1 MRRSSGEIGLLK
13 NVLLLNSFAG
23 RRFIK
28 CLSSFTGCC
37 PRVEAM
43 SRAEAT
49 GNGGTVETNANQFP
63 LDLVARIDKTPQTS
77 VTEGK
82 AEVFFP
88 SSHDVFYN
96 PVQEFNR
103 DMSVAVIQEFIATRR
118 EELANEKTAQNVD
131 PQAYKVS
138 ILEALAASGLR
149 SIRYALEISG
159 VGKILANDYST
170 QAVESMKANI
180 EHNKVGHIVVP
191 NRDEAALLM
200 HMHKTD
206 RFDVIDLDPYGS
218 PAPFLDAAVQAVQDR
233 GLLLVTCTDMAIL
246 CGNSSETCR
255 AKYGAVSLKTK
266 CCHEMAL
273 RIILQSIES
282 HANRYGRYTVPLL
295 AISVDFYVRV
305 FVRVYTGPAIVKR
318 STSKLGMV
326 YQCSG
331 CETFSL
337 QPLGRC
343 TEKGNS
349 FKFSPALGPPVGL
362 TCSHCGHKHH
372 IGGPVWINPMHDVNF
387 VQRLIRRV
395 TESPE
400 LYGTSKRMLG
410 ILHMLDEELEVPLY
424 FLLDRLASTVR
435 VSTPSM
441 LNFRSALLNAGHRVS
456 LSHACK
462 NSIKTD
468 APMDFIWD
476 IIRTWKLQNPSKRP
490 LEPGSPGEYIMRTEP
505 SSPVNFSIHPDANPS
520 SREQQLLRY
529 QVNPEPC
536 WGPKARAKTSLWADR
551 EVEKSR
557 RLQGKRKLKEAPSN
571 DTSNE
576 PSSAKLSAVAAGDIS
591 HQTEQEETMECSDV
605 VESEEK
611 QDASKT

>member
-1 MRRSSGEIGLLK
+1 MCKR
-13 NVLLLNSFAG
+13 VLSLVYVVH
-23 RRFIK
+23 RRFLT
-28 CLSSFTGCC
+28 CGPAFSVHFA
-37 PRVEAM
+37 AM
-43 SRAEAT
+43 AGVTAA
-49 GNGGTVETNANQFP
+49 GNGETADATVSKP
-63 LDLVARIDKTPQTS
+63 CVAGELTTPMDVVAKVDKVPQTS

-103 DMSVAVIQEFIATRR
+103 DVSIAVIQEFIAVRR
-118 EELANEKTAQNVD
+118 EEVAAEKNAQSTN

-149 SIRYALEISG
+149 SIRYALEIED
-159 VGKILANDYST
+159 VERIVANDYSV
-170 QAVESMKANI
+170 QAVASMRANI
-180 EHNKVGHIVVP
+180 DHNKVGHIVVP
-191 NRDEAALLM
+191 NRGEAALLM
-200 HMHKTD
+200 HMHKNE

-218 PAPFLDAAVQAVQDR
+218 AAPFLDSAVQAVKDR

-273 RIILQSIES
+273 RIVLQSIES

-295 AISVDFYVRV
+295 ALSVDFYVRV
-305 FVRVYTGPAIVKR
+305 FVRVYTAPGIVKR
-318 STSKLGMV
+318 STSKLGLV

-331 CETFSL
+331 CETFTL

-343 TEKGNS
+343 AEKGNS

-362 TCSHCGHKHH
+362 ACMHCGHKHH
-372 IGGPVWINPMHDVNF
+372 IGGPIWINPLHDVGF
-387 VQRLIRRV
+387 VQRLISRV
-395 TESPE
+395 LASPE

-410 ILHMLDEELEVPLY
+410 ILHMLTEELQVPLY
-424 FLLDRLASTVR
+424 FMLDRLASTVR
-435 VSTPSM
+435 ASTPSM
-441 LNFRSALLNAGHRVS
+441 LQFRSALLNAGYQVS

-462 NSIKTD
+462 NSVKTD
-468 APMDFIWD
+468 APMEFVWD
-476 IIRTWKLQNPSKRP
+476 IIRTWKLQNPSPKP
-490 LEPGSPGEYIMRTEP
+490 LEPGSPGEGIMKTEP
-505 SSPVNFSIHPDANPS
+505 RSPVSFAIHPQANPS

-536 WGPKARAKTSLWADR
+536 WGPKMRAKTSLWADKAM
-551 EVEKSR
+551 EKSR
-557 RLQGKRKLKEAPSN
+557 RLQGKRKLMDGVPPGAKRPLAEVADEACQSADDASHAEDTCEQAGDTQDKSTEGASKEA
-571 DTSNE
+571 
-576 PSSAKLSAVAAGDIS
+576 
-591 HQTEQEETMECSDV
+591 
-605 VESEEK
+605 
-611 QDASKT
+611 

>member
-1 MRRSSGEIGLLK
+1 
-13 NVLLLNSFAG
+13 
-23 RRFIK
+23 
-28 CLSSFTGCC
+28 
-37 PRVEAM
+37 M
-43 SRAEAT
+43 SCAEVT
-49 GNGGTVETNANQFP
+49 ENGGTVETNANHFP

-200 HMHKTD
+200 HKHKMD

-218 PAPFLDAAVQAVQDR
+218 PAPFLDAAVQAVQDK

-255 AKYGAVSLKTK
+255 AKYGAVSLKSK

-282 HANRYGRYTVPLL
+282 HANRYGRYTMPLL

-305 FVRVYTGPAIVKR
+305 FVRVFTGPAIVKR

-331 CETFSL
+331 CESFSL

-349 FKFSPALGPPVGL
+349 FKFTPALGPPVGL
-362 TCSHCGHKHH
+362 TCSHCGHRHH
-372 IGGPVWINPMHDVNF
+372 IGGPVWINPLHDVKF

-424 FLLDRLASTVR
+424 FLLDKLASTVR

-468 APMDFIWD
+468 APMDFVWD
-476 IIRTWKLQNPSKRP
+476 IIRAWKLQNPSKRP
-490 LEPGSPGEYIMRTEP
+490 LDSGSPGEYIMRTEP
-505 SSPVNFSIHPDANPS
+505 SSPVNFSTHPDANPS
-520 SREQQLLRY
+520 SREQQMLRY
-529 QVNPEPC
+529 QVNPEPY

-551 EVEKSR
+551 EIEKSR
-557 RLQGKRKLKEAPSN
+557 RLQGKRKLKEVPS
-571 DTSNE
+571 DDASDE
-576 PSSAKLSAVAAGDIS
+576 PSSAKLLAAGDAS
-591 HQTEQEETMECSDV
+591 HSAQQEETTDSSDV
-605 VESEEK
+605 VESEK
-611 QDASKT
+611 MQNTSKT

>member
-1 MRRSSGEIGLLK
+1 MMMIDKGLLK
-13 NVLLLNSFAG
+13 NVFLLSSIAG
-23 RRFIK
+23 RRFF
-28 CLSSFTGCC
+28 SSLMGSG
-37 PRVEAM
+37 PRITAM
-43 SRAEAT
+43 SYLATT
-49 GNGGTVETNANQFP
+49 GNGDTVDTTGSQLP
-63 LDLVARIDKTPQTS
+63 LDLVARIDKVPQTS

-103 DMSVAVIQEFIATRR
+103 DMSIAVIQEFIATRR

-131 PQAYKVS
+131 PQAYKVT

-170 QAVESMKANI
+170 QAVESMRANI

-200 HMHKTD
+200 HMHKTN
-206 RFDVIDLDPYGS
+206 RFDIIDLDPYGS
-218 PAPFLDAAVQAVQDR
+218 PAPFLDAAVQAVQDK

-273 RIILQSIES
+273 RIVLQSIES

-318 STSKLGMV
+318 STSKLGLV

-337 QPLGRC
+337 QQLGRC
-343 TEKGNS
+343 TERENRS
-349 FKFSPALGPPVGL
+349 FKFSPAVGPPVGL

-372 IGGPVWINPMHDVNF
+372 IGGPVWINPLHNLNF
-387 VQRLIRRV
+387 VQQLIRRV
-395 TESPE
+395 TASPE

-410 ILHMLDEELEVPLY
+410 ILHMLAEELEVPLY
-424 FLLDRLASTVR
+424 FLLDRLASTLR

-441 LNFRSALLNAGHRVS
+441 LHFRSALLNAGHRVS

-468 APMDFIWD
+468 APMDFVWD
-476 IIRTWKLQNPSKRP
+476 IIRTWKLQNPSNKP
-490 LEPGSPGEYIMRTEP
+490 LEQGSPGEYIMRTKP

-536 WGPKARAKTSLWADR
+536 WGPKARAKTSLWADK

-557 RLQGKRKLKEAPSN
+557 RLQGKRKLKEASA
-571 DTSNE
+571 DETST
-576 PSSAKLSAVAAGDIS
+576 AKLPSVAAGDHS
-591 HQTEQEETMECSDV
+591 HQEEQEKTTECSDV
-605 VESEEK
+605 LESEDM
-611 QDASKT
+611 QDSSKS

>member
-1 MRRSSGEIGLLK
+1 MIARTQVKHVCRWFTRC
-13 NVLLLNSFAG
+13 LNSFAG
-23 RRFIK
+23 CR
-28 CLSSFTGCC
+28 

-43 SRAEAT
+43 SCAEVT
-49 GNGGTVETNANQFP
+49 ENGGTVETNANHFP

-200 HMHKTD
+200 HKHKMD

-218 PAPFLDAAVQAVQDR
+218 PAPFLDAAVQAVQDK

-255 AKYGAVSLKTK
+255 AKYGAVSLKSK

-282 HANRYGRYTVPLL
+282 HANRYGRYTMPLL

-305 FVRVYTGPAIVKR
+305 FVRVHTGPAIVKR

-331 CETFSL
+331 CESFSL

-349 FKFSPALGPPVGL
+349 FKFTPALGPPVGL

-372 IGGPVWINPMHDVNF
+372 IGGPVWINPLHDVKF
-387 VQRLIRRV
+387 VQRLIRRI

-424 FLLDRLASTVR
+424 FLLDKLASTVR

-468 APMDFIWD
+468 APMDFVWD
-476 IIRTWKLQNPSKRP
+476 IIRAWKLQNPSKKP
-490 LEPGSPGEYIMRTEP
+490 LDSGSPGEYIMRTEP
-505 SSPVNFSIHPDANPS
+505 SSPVNFSTHPDANPS
-520 SREQQLLRY
+520 SREQQMLRY
-529 QVNPEPC
+529 QVNPEPY

-551 EVEKSR
+551 EIEKSR
-557 RLQGKRKLKEAPSN
+557 RLQGKRKMKEVPS
-571 DTSNE
+571 DDASDE
-576 PSSAKLSAVAAGDIS
+576 PSSAKLSAAGDAS
-591 HQTEQEETMECSDV
+591 HSAQQEETTDFSDV
-605 VESEEK
+605 VESEK
-611 QDASKT
+611 MQNTSKT

>member
-1 MRRSSGEIGLLK
+1 
-13 NVLLLNSFAG
+13 
-23 RRFIK
+23 
-28 CLSSFTGCC
+28 
-37 PRVEAM
+37 M

-131 PQAYKVS
+131 PQAYKAS
-138 ILEALAASGLR
+138 CILEALAASGLR
-149 SIRYALEISG
+149 SIRYALEISS

-246 CGNSSETCR
+246 CGNSSDTCR

-318 STSKLGMV
+318 STS
-326 YQCSG
+326 
-331 CETFSL
+331 
-337 QPLGRC
+337 
-343 TEKGNS
+343 

-372 IGGPVWINPMHDVNF
+372 IGGPVWINPMHDVHF
-387 VQRLIRRV
+387 IQRLIRRV

-468 APMDFIWD
+468 APMDFVWD

-571 DTSNE
+571 DTSDE

>member
-1 MRRSSGEIGLLK
+1 MIAKTQVK

-23 RRFIK
+23 RRFVK
-28 CLSSFTGCC
+28 CLSSFAGCR
-37 PRVEAM
+37 PRIEAM
-43 SRAEAT
+43 SCAEAT
-49 GNGGTVETNANQFP
+49 GNGGTVQMNANQFP

-82 AEVFFP
+82 AEVLFP

-149 SIRYALEISG
+149 SIRYALEIDG

-255 AKYGAVSLKTK
+255 AKYGAVSLKSK

-331 CETFSL
+331 CESFSL

-349 FKFSPALGPPVGL
+349 FKFSPAVGPPVGL

-372 IGGPVWINPMHDVNF
+372 IGGPVWINPLHDVNF

-468 APMDFIWD
+468 APMDFVWD

-490 LEPGSPGEYIMRTEP
+490 LEEGSPGEYIMRTEP

-520 SREQQLLRY
+520 SREQQMLRY

-557 RLQGKRKLKEAPSN
+557 RLQGKRKLKEAPS
-571 DTSNE
+571 DEASDE
-576 PSSAKLSAVAAGDIS
+576 PSSAKLSAAGDTS
-591 HQTEQEETMECSDV
+591 HQAQQEETTEHSNV
-605 VESEEK
+605 IESEK

>member
-1 MRRSSGEIGLLK
+1 MSYAEAAGNGE
-13 NVLLLNSFAG
+13 
-23 RRFIK
+23 
-28 CLSSFTGCC
+28 
-37 PRVEAM
+37 RVEA
-43 SRAEAT
+43 
-49 GNGGTVETNANQFP
+49 NANQLP
-63 LDLVARIDKTPQTS
+63 LDLVARIDK
-77 VTEGK
+77 V
-82 AEVFFP
+82 
-88 SSHDVFYN
+88 N
-96 PVQEFNR
+96 
-103 DMSVAVIQEFIATRR
+103 
-118 EELANEKTAQNVD
+118 
-131 PQAYKVS
+131 

-149 SIRYALEISG
+149 SIRYALEING
-159 VGKILANDYST
+159 VGKILANDYSV

-191 NRDEAALLM
+191 HRDEAALLM

-206 RFDVIDLDPYGS
+206 RFDIIDLDPYGS
-218 PAPFLDAAVQAVQDR
+218 PAPFLDAAVQAIQDR

-305 FVRVYTGPAIVKR
+305 FVRVYTGAAIVKR

-343 TEKGNS
+343 TEKGSS
-349 FKFSPALGPPVGL
+349 FKFSPALGPPVGS

-372 IGGPVWINPMHDVNF
+372 IGGPIWINPLHDVSF
-387 VQRLIRRV
+387 VQRLISRV
-395 TESPE
+395 TASPE

-410 ILHMLDEELEVPLY
+410 ILHMLVEELEVPLY

-476 IIRTWKLQNPSKRP
+476 IIRTWKLQNPSNKP
-490 LEPGSPGEYIMRTEP
+490 LEQGSPGEYIMRKEP
-505 SSPVNFSIHPDANPS
+505 SFPVNFSIHPNANPS

-536 WGPKARAKTSLWADR
+536 WGPKARAKTRQVGL
-551 EVEKSR
+551 
-557 RLQGKRKLKEAPSN
+557 
-571 DTSNE
+571 
-576 PSSAKLSAVAAGDIS
+576 VACHFQS
-591 HQTEQEETMECSDV
+591 
-605 VESEEK
+605 
-611 QDASKT
+611 

>member
-1 MRRSSGEIGLLK
+1 
-13 NVLLLNSFAG
+13 
-23 RRFIK
+23 
-28 CLSSFTGCC
+28 
-37 PRVEAM
+37 M
-43 SRAEAT
+43 SCVEAT
-49 GNGGTVETNANQFP
+49 GNGDTVETTASQLP
-63 LDLVARIDKTPQTS
+63 LDLVARIDKVPQTS

-103 DMSVAVIQEFIATRR
+103 DMSIAVIQEFIATRR

-131 PQAYKVS
+131 PQTYKVS

-159 VGKILANDYST
+159 VKKILANDYST
-170 QAVESMKANI
+170 QAVESMRANI
-180 EHNKVGHIVVP
+180 AHNKVGHIVVP

-206 RFDVIDLDPYGS
+206 RFDIIDLDPYGS
-218 PAPFLDAAVQAVQDR
+218 PAPFLDAAVQAVQDK

-273 RIILQSIES
+273 RIVLQSIES
-282 HANRYGRYTVPLL
+282 HANRYGRYTEPLL

-318 STSKLGMV
+318 STSFSSDAFLF
-326 YQCSG
+326 SG
-331 CETFSL
+331 
-337 QPLGRC
+337 R
-343 TEKGNS
+343 S
-349 FKFSPALGPPVGL
+349 FKFSPAVGPPVGL

-372 IGGPVWINPMHDVNF
+372 IGGPVWINPLHNLNF
-387 VQRLIRRV
+387 VQQLIRRV
-395 TESPE
+395 SASPE

-410 ILHMLDEELEVPLY
+410 ILHMLAEELEVPLY
-424 FLLDRLASTVR
+424 FLLDKLASTLR

-441 LNFRSALLNAGHRVS
+441 LHFRSALLNAGHRVS

-468 APMDFIWD
+468 APMDFVWD
-476 IIRTWKLQNPSKRP
+476 IIRTWKLQNPSNKP
-490 LEPGSPGEYIMRTEP
+490 LEPGSPGEYIMRTKP

-536 WGPKARAKTSLWADR
+536 WGPKARAKTSLWADK

-557 RLQGKRKLKEAPSN
+557 RLQGKRKLKEASA
-571 DTSNE
+571 DE
-576 PSSAKLSAVAAGDIS
+576 PSAAKSPSVAAG
-591 HQTEQEETMECSDV
+591 EQERQEKTTECSDV
-605 VESEEK
+605 PESEEM
-611 QDASKT
+611 QDASKS

>member
-1 MRRSSGEIGLLK
+1 
-13 NVLLLNSFAG
+13 
-23 RRFIK
+23 
-28 CLSSFTGCC
+28 
-37 PRVEAM
+37 M

-149 SIRYALEISG
+149 SIRYALEISS

-246 CGNSSETCR
+246 CGNSSDTCR

-343 TEKGNS
+343 TEKGSS

-372 IGGPVWINPMHDVNF
+372 IGGPVWINPMHDVHF
-387 VQRLIRRV
+387 IQRLIRRV

-468 APMDFIWD
+468 APMDFVWD

-571 DTSNE
+571 DTSDE